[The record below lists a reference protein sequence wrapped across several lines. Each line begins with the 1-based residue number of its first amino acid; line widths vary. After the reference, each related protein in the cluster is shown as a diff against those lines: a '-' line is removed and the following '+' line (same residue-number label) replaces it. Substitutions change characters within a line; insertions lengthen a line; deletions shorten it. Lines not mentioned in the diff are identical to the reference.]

1 MGTAGRPLVAVTR
14 RLLGEIEIPGAE
26 VRVGGERDMTRAE
39 LFAFVRDAA
48 GLITWV
54 SERVDDELLDAAGG
68 QLRVV
73 ANHAVGVDNI
83 DLAACGRRGVVV
95 TNTPDAVTEGTANMA
110 VALMLAVAR
119 RVVEGDAFARG
130 GAWAERGT
138 LGPADFIGLDLNGR
152 TLLIVGAGRIGHAT
166 AMRARAFGMRTLY
179 VARSRHWEFEQA
191 PLSAERVTLEDGL
204 ARADVVSVHCPLTA
218 ETRGLIGA
226 AELARMRAR
235 AIVVNTA
242 RGPIIDEAA
251 LAEALASGRIFGAGL
266 DVFEKEPRVHPGL
279 VGLKNVVMT
288 PHIGSAEDRYRR
300 EMAAM
305 ACANVAAVLA
315 GREPPNR
322 VV

>member
-1 MGTAGRPLVAVTR
+1 MAVTR
-14 RLLGEIEIPGAE
+14 RLLGDVEVPGAE
-26 VRVGGERDMTRAE
+26 VRIGGERDMPREE
-39 LFAFVRDAA
+39 LLAFVRGAA

-54 SERVDDELLDAAGG
+54 SERVDDKLLDAAGG
-68 QLRVV
+68 GLRVV

-83 DLAACGRRGVVV
+83 DLEACRKRGVVV

-110 VALMLAVAR
+110 IALMLAVAR
-119 RVVEGDAFARG
+119 RVVEGDAYARS
-130 GAWAERGT
+130 GAWAEHGT

-152 TLLIVGAGRIGHAT
+152 TLLIVGAGRIGYAT
-166 AMRARAFGMRTLY
+166 ATRAMAFGMRVEY
-179 VARSRHWEFEQA
+179 MARSRHWAFEQA
-191 PLSAERVTLEDGL
+191 PMCAQRVSLEDGL
-204 ARADVVSVHCPLTA
+204 AQADVVSVHCPLTP

-226 AELARMRAR
+226 EAIGRMKGR

-242 RGPIIDEAA
+242 RGAIIDEGA
-251 LAEALASGRIFGAGL
+251 LAEALGEGRIWGAGL
-266 DVFEKEPRVHPGL
+266 DVLEKEPRVHPGL

-305 ACANVAAVLA
+305 ACANVAAVLR
-315 GREPPNR
+315 GEEPANR